1 MLVYKAL
8 YRKMMDDLKDAG
20 MWLDWAEQIMCD
32 YPEYAEFLIES
43 AEERLEKTFVETY
56 KHFENLCKEHKAD
69 ICMDEV
75 VHDHMMEW
83 HHAMKMKAESL
94 EDKKK
99 HWEEE
104 GHEKHPVKK

>member
-20 MWLDWAEQIMCD
+20 MWLDWAEQIMCE
-32 YPEYAEFLIES
+32 YPAYAEFLIDS
-43 AEERLEKTFVETY
+43 AEERLEKTFMDTY

-83 HHAMKMKAESL
+83 HNAMKMKADKL
-94 EDKKK
+94 EDKIKEQGEQPAKPKK
-99 HWEEE
+99 
-104 GHEKHPVKK
+104 

>member
-1 MLVYKAL
+1 
-8 YRKMMDDLKDAG
+8 
-20 MWLDWAEQIMCD
+20 MCD
-32 YPEYAEFLIES
+32 YPECAEFLIES

-56 KHFENLCKEHKAD
+56 KHFEVLCKEHKAD

-94 EDKKK
+94 EEKKK
-99 HWEEE
+99 NWEEE
-104 GHEKHPVKK
+104 SQEKHPTKK